1 LELEESQEL
10 FEVRLVPVF
19 GVKLPR
25 VMRCEYSGT
34 IHQPNTLTR
43 ARPLGHHHQGTE
55 SLELSPNQ
63 VLFRQ
68 GDASE
73 SGIYIV
79 VAGALGLYRQDEA
92 ADGSAEGPPLLT
104 NILHEG
110 ESVGDVD
117 VMDAATRSV
126 SAIAQAPEGCRLV
139 VVSRQLFLTFVAA
152 HPRSLHT
159 YLTQA
164 IARLWRVAHFVL
176 ADYLGLPRAA
186 QERLPLGPG
195 GATQNG
201 DTAAALAGT
210 DASPACEADLR
221 ELATGT
227 HAAALNAAAR
237 RCLLAPEQV
246 LYAEHDPGETLF
258 LLVSGSV
265 RADAV
270 PWPAGTGVSPPPVH
284 APALLGAA
292 SFLSRTPRR
301 ETLRCVVTDSGGGD
315 GERQEGVPEADA
327 GGALVLAIGTEEL
340 EALLNANTPAFV
352 ALLLAAAGSL
362 SPVIRRFIALGLN
375 RVWLASGDAA
385 FTRDAPASSLY
396 ILISGRVRLIRD
408 GASGSAPAE
417 LLGSS
422 ASGSDV
428 QSSVSDSS
436 GAWDSTFGGASSSR
450 VEEAG
455 RGDTIGEA
463 SLLAGGVH
471 DATAL
476 CVRDSELVRMSRAA
490 FQLITARYPAAA
502 ARLLEAMARKLTRHA
517 AGGGAPG
524 VGPSVGSHSL
534 AGRGW
539 HRPDLVTI
547 CVLPCAGTGVTPTRG
562 PEAASAAFAGNLA
575 TALGRFGPVLTLD
588 KAAVAARFTD
598 GTMMR
603 LGSRFYRSKLTGWM
617 ATQEEA
623 YRFILLLAD
632 TGASAWSR
640 VCVSQADC
648 VLLVGRAGD
657 PPTPGPGE
665 AALLWSSGGTR
676 RAGIRTEL
684 VLLSTSAP
692 SSGGGDTPHT
702 PSAPPATLPTPSGTA
717 AWLDARPMCRSHHH
731 ARAGSDRDASRLAR
745 HLANRAVGLL
755 LSGAGARGLAHV
767 GALRALADAGVP
779 VDVVGGT
786 GTGALVAAAFARG
799 ASQRTLLRRC
809 AALSPLTGGSGPH
822 SLLADATLPLVSF
835 FTGWGLT
842 SNARAAVGDSAI
854 EDLWL
859 RFFCCSTNL
868 TRGALQ
874 VHERGPAA
882 RAVCAAQTVLGL
894 QPPVSD
900 PVTGDLLCDGGYLTN
915 YPVDAMRERFG
926 CDIVIVADADDREP
940 APSTALRCLGPA
952 DGGVSG
958 WRLLWERLNPL
969 SQDTRRDGLIL
980 PRGSDTGGAASLPS
994 APSRAMPRYGTLVS
1008 ALVAAVNQRQLRLAA
1023 ASQPIHLHLRPK
1035 ISIRGVLSKSDAEAC
1050 VRAAYKHSFAA
1061 ICEWQAAQAGRMLGM
1076 QPDSGVML
1084 ISASAATGQHQL
1096 HRHDAGPGMT
1106 MVTLPVLPPAAAMQA
1121 PPHAVMHAPPVQAQQ
1136 AQMPPMAPSAS
1147 GLTLRRA
1154 LVSRTSVVGA
1164 LNAMAIDA
1172 PPSPIMERR
1181 PSSNGSDTSG
1191 RRKSLGEKGPLG
1203 SAPISGDLPPGG
1215 ASSALSARFS
1225 SDTSLPHAAADTPPE
1240 VAEALLRRAASAEV
1254 SLRRVSNNGSG
1265 NNLSPR
1271 AA

>member
-1 LELEESQEL
+1 M
-10 FEVRLVPVF
+10 RLGRALGALAAPA
-19 GVKLPR
+19 PR
-25 VMRCEYSGT
+25 REYSRT
-34 IHQPNTLTR
+34 PVTH
-43 ARPLGHHHQGTE
+43 PLPSPWSPTQGTE

-92 ADGSAEGPPLLT
+92 PDGSAEGPPLLT

-195 GATQNG
+195 GASQNG

-221 ELATGT
+221 ELATGA

-301 ETLRCVVTDSGGGD
+301 ETLRCVVTDSTSGD
-315 GERQEGVPEADA
+315 SERQEGVPEADA

-408 GASGSAPAE
+408 GAPGSAPAE

-428 QSSVSDSS
+428 QSSVSSADP
-436 GAWDSTFGGASSSR
+436 GVWDSTFGGASSSR

-547 CVLPCAGTGVTPTRG
+547 CVLPAAGMGVTPARG

-684 VLLSTSAP
+684 VLLSTSP
-692 SSGGGDTPHT
+692 STPAGDSPHT

-731 ARAGSDRDASRLAR
+731 AREGSDRDASRLAR

-835 FTGWGLT
+835 FTGWGLA

-894 QPPVSD
+894 MPPVSD
-900 PVTGDLLCDGGYLTN
+900 PLTGDLLCDGGYLTN

-969 SQDTRRDGLIL
+969 SQDNRRDGLIL
-980 PRGSDTGGAASLPS
+980 PSRGSEPGAVGIPTAA
-994 APSRAMPRYGTLVS
+994 APSRVMPRYGTLVS

-1023 ASQPIHLHLRPK
+1023 ASQPINLHLRPK
-1035 ISIRGVLSKSDAEAC
+1035 ISIRGVLSKADAEAC

-1096 HRHDAGPGMT
+1096 QRHDAGPGIT
-1106 MVTLPVLPPAAAMQA
+1106 TVTLPVLPPAAAMQA
-1121 PPHAVMHAPPVQAQQ
+1121 PPPHAVMQPPPVQPQPA
-1136 AQMPPMAPSAS
+1136 MPPMAPPSS
-1147 GLTLRRA
+1147 LRRA
-1154 LVSRTSVVGA
+1154 MVSRTSVAGA
-1164 LNAMAIDA
+1164 LNALAIDA
-1172 PPSPIMERR
+1172 PPSPVMERR
-1181 PSSNGSDTSG
+1181 PSSNGSDTG
-1191 RRKSLGEKGPLG
+1191 RRTSLGASGPAG

-1240 VAEALLRRAASAEV
+1240 VAEALLRRTSSAEE
-1254 SLRRVSNNGSG
+1254 SLRRNNGSN
-1265 NNLSPR
+1265 NNLGSPK
-1271 AA
+1271 AV

>member
-1 LELEESQEL
+1 M
-10 FEVRLVPVF
+10 VHR
-19 GVKLPR
+19 
-25 VMRCEYSGT
+25 
-34 IHQPNTLTR
+34 
-43 ARPLGHHHQGTE
+43 QGTE

-92 ADGSAEGPPLLT
+92 PDGSAEGPPLLT

-152 HPRSLHT
+152 HPRSLRT

-195 GATQNG
+195 GAAQNG
-201 DTAAALAGT
+201 DTAAALVGT

-221 ELATGT
+221 DLATGKHST
-227 HAAALNAAAR
+227 ALNAAAR

-246 LYAEHDPGETLF
+246 LYAEHDPGEALF

-301 ETLRCVVTDSGGGD
+301 ETLRCVVTDSGSGD

-327 GGALVLAIGTEEL
+327 RGALVLAIGTEEL

-428 QSSVSDSS
+428 QSSASEPS
-436 GAWDSTFGGASSSR
+436 GAWDSTFGGVSSSR

-517 AGGGAPG
+517 AGGVAPG

-539 HRPDLVTI
+539 RRPDLVTI
-547 CVLPCAGTGVTPTRG
+547 CVLPCAGTGVTPARG

-665 AALLWSSGGTR
+665 AALLWSSGDTR

-684 VLLSTSAP
+684 VLLSSTSAP
-692 SSGGGDTPHT
+692 SSGGGDTPRT

-731 ARAGSDRDASRLAR
+731 AREGSDRDASRLAR

-894 QPPVSD
+894 MPPVSD

-980 PRGSDTGGAASLPS
+980 PRGSDTGAVALPS
-994 APSRAMPRYGTLVS
+994 APSRVMPRYGTLVS

-1023 ASQPIHLHLRPK
+1023 ATQPIHLHLRPK

-1096 HRHDAGPGMT
+1096 QRHDAGPGYT
-1106 MVTLPVLPPAAAMQA
+1106 TVTLPGACCPRPQGFPQLTDFPGVHMFSSVLPPAAVMQA
-1121 PPHAVMHAPPVQAQQ
+1121 PPPQAVMQAPPVPPQQ

-1154 LVSRTSVVGA
+1154 MVSRTSVVGA

-1181 PSSNGSDTSG
+1181 PSSNGSDSAG
-1191 RRKSLGEKGPLG
+1191 RRMSLGEKGPAG
-1203 SAPISGDLPPGG
+1203 SAPLSGDLPPGG
-1215 ASSALSARFS
+1215 ASSALSARYS

-1240 VAEALLRRAASAEV
+1240 VAEALLRRTSSAEQ
-1254 SLRRVSNNGSG
+1254 SLRGVSNGSG
-1265 NNLSPR
+1265 NNLSPK
-1271 AA
+1271 AT